1 MIKLLG
7 IILIIFSCIALSA
20 CIIQKQSTALNTLRS
35 LISSL
40 KEMRDCITVYKM
52 PLPEIIALL
61 KEHKDDTFFK
71 SVSKYTHR
79 GTSLSSAWEKAIE
92 KDTLLSREVKK
103 TLSALGMSLGSMDA
117 EQEKENID
125 FCINSLMTIAEE
137 VTATT
142 QKNTKML
149 RSFGLLSGLLIV
161 ILFI

>member
-1 MIKLLG
+1 MIKICG
-7 IILIIFSCIALSA
+7 IVMIIFSCLAISA
-20 CIIQKQSTALNTLRS
+20 SIIKKQTAALNGLRS

-52 PLPEIIALL
+52 PLPEIIISL

-71 SVSKYTHR
+71 SVSQHIEAGEKFSVAWNNATDKDS
-79 GTSLSSAWEKAIE
+79 SLPIEAKKA
-92 KDTLLSREVKK
+92 LL
-103 TLSALGMSLGSMDA
+103 ALGISLGSMDT

-125 FCINSLMTIAEE
+125 FCINSLLTISDDRA
-137 VTATT
+137 ATT
-142 QKNTKML
+142 QKNSKML